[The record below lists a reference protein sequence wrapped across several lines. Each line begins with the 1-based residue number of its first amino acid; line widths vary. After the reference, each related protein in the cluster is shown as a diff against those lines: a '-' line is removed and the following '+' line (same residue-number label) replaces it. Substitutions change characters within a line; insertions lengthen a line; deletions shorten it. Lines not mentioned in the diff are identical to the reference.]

1 MPDTPASRVRQLSP
15 AEAAELIGV
24 SVEDVM
30 ELVTSAQLRGVR
42 VGTPSRWRIEAESVA
57 RYLDDRAEEARVMAL
72 WRQSNEA
79 SFPELWG
86 TGRIRHSD

>member
-1 MPDTPASRVRQLSP
+1 MPDTPASPVRQLSP

-24 SVEDVM
+24 SVDEVM
-30 ELVTSAQLRGVR
+30 ELVSSAQLRGVR
-42 VGTPSRWRIEAESVA
+42 VGSPSRWRIDAESVA